1 MCGAQWPESSI
12 FSLFMNVSS
21 LFSGMIC
28 YFRFR
33 QVQHFQMRC
42 SNISQIWK
50 LNVLGLLLGVA
61 SAIGLIIVANFQEA
75 RAPWPQVRDYDLF
88 HKKFRSY
95 TLFSF
100 FGFQAVVFG
109 QPFFTNIQIHS
120 ILISILSLFRPRD
133 WRTCNFYK
141 WNFVRCSSSVV
152 DQTHA
157 PRNCRNGSIL
167 DQVINRNIRRD
178 VLCDRRHV
186 WIACSCWQAK

>member
-1 MCGAQWPESSI
+1 MYLESTVHWIPLFFASWTLTGWLICYIVAWATGVNFLFWISVWILELFFNKFLRIFEGHIDPILPLISMCGAQWPESSI

-95 TLFSF
+95 TLF
-100 FGFQAVVFG
+100 
-109 QPFFTNIQIHS
+109 
-120 ILISILSLFRPRD
+120 
-133 WRTCNFYK
+133 
-141 WNFVRCSSSVV
+141 
-152 DQTHA
+152 
-157 PRNCRNGSIL
+157 
-167 DQVINRNIRRD
+167 
-178 VLCDRRHV
+178 
-186 WIACSCWQAK
+186 

>member
-50 LNVLGLLLGVA
+50 LNVLGLLLGLA

-75 RAPWPQVRDYDLF
+75 RAPWPQVRDCE
-88 HKKFRSY
+88 
-95 TLFSF
+95 
-100 FGFQAVVFG
+100 AVVFN
-109 QPFFTNIQIHS
+109 QPFLQIFRFIQLWS
-120 ILISILSLFRPRD
+120 LSLVYFAHVTGALVTFTSGILCAVVQAWLTRLMHPEIVEMDQFWIRSLIAIFGVMFYVTAV
-133 WRTCNFYK
+133 TCGSLAHVDKQSKLRRLPPSNF
-141 WNFVRCSSSVV
+141 C
-152 DQTHA
+152 T
-157 PRNCRNGSIL
+157 
-167 DQVINRNIRRD
+167 
-178 VLCDRRHV
+178 
-186 WIACSCWQAK
+186 SC